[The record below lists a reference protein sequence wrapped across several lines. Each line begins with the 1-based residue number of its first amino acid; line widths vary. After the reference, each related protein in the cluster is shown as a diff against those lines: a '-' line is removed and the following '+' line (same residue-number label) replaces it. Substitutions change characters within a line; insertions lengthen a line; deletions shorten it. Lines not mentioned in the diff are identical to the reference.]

1 MATRM
6 PWAGRDEDQD
16 DKGVWAVTCFI
27 TRTGYRYRGL
37 TYALAQAAVDF
48 ARQRDARALEGYAML
63 TEPDKT
69 ITWGELHVGARQVF
83 ADARFKEITHPSK
96 RRFVMR
102 IDF

>member
-48 ARQRDARALEGYAML
+48 ARQRHARALEGYAML

-83 ADARFKEITHPSK
+83 ADAGFKEITHPSK